1 MHKRYIHIFD
11 LIYNVLWN
19 ILCNGIEEGKPSKSI
34 SLHWIWICV
43 SWPQK
48 LRNEWVWL
56 PYNYGISNSD
66 PHSDLVNM
74 HRWSSWGTRN
84 SGHTHRIARHAS
96 VFIMDDNV
104 KRTYY
109 MIHEKR
115 RCTPWNENIDLSTY
129 FFWGTSM
136 ITNMKYFVQ
145 GLDKILL
152 IQLL

>member
-1 MHKRYIHIFD
+1 MKYFVQWHWGGETFKIDIIT
-11 LIYNVLWN
+11 LNLNMCQLTTETAKWVSMIAVQLWN
-19 ILCNGIEEGKPSKSI
+19 I
-34 SLHWIWICV
+34 
-43 SWPQK
+43 K
-48 LRNEWVWL
+48 LRPPFRSCKHAQMIILRYAQQW
-56 PYNYGISNSD
+56 
-66 PHSDLVNM
+66 PHTYS
-74 HRWSSWGTRN
+74 
-84 SGHTHRIARHAS
+84 IARHAS

>member
-1 MHKRYIHIFD
+1 MALRRGNLQNRYHYIEFEYVSVDHRNCKMSEYDCRTIMEYQTQTPFRSCKHAQM
-11 LIYNVLWN
+11 I
-19 ILCNGIEEGKPSKSI
+19 ILRYAQQ
-34 SLHWIWICV
+34 
-43 SWPQK
+43 WP
-48 LRNEWVWL
+48 
-56 PYNYGISNSD
+56 
-66 PHSDLVNM
+66 
-74 HRWSSWGTRN
+74 
-84 SGHTHRIARHAS
+84 HTYSIARHAS